1 MANDRDKLIE
11 LLFKL
16 FDKTYHRCV
25 IEGVAD
31 NLLDNGVRVLPCS
44 LGDTVYII
52 PKYNGKPYCGVVEDK
67 IQMIGITS
75 RGVHIKARNYNDH
88 NKMYMLGKQ
97 AFLVRGEAERELLK
111 LQKGEG

>member
-1 MANDRDKLIE
+1 
-11 LLFKL
+11 
-16 FDKTYHRCV
+16 
-25 IEGVAD
+25 
-31 NLLDNGVRVLPCS
+31 
-44 LGDTVYII
+44 
-52 PKYNGKPYCGVVEDK
+52 
-67 IQMIGITS
+67 MIGITS